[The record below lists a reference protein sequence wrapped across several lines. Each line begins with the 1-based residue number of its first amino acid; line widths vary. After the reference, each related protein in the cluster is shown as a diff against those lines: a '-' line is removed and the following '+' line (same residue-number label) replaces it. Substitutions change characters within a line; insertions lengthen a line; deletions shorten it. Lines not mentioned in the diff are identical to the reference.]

1 MIEIDQIKE
10 NYKNFDDPKI
20 ESIAKTQAK
29 DIREDVVP
37 VLFAEIERRGLGPEL
52 INWVKAERRVL
63 SPVEL
68 DRMKEK
74 VRWLPCPA
82 CGRKGSRLE
91 GIVIRTV
98 IGFIIGADYEEAHR
112 IACEDCRKKML
123 WNAVLKTAFL
133 GWWGLPEGFFYTPY
147 SLIRSAGDV
156 FKRDADSEKIMED
169 FIQTNIGLI
178 TLGHD
183 KEAVISA
190 ILAKYNKIED

>member
-10 NYKNFDDPKI
+10 NYKNFNDRKI
-20 ESIAKTQAK
+20 EDIAKTQAK

-37 VLFAEIERRGLGPEL
+37 VLFTEIERRGLGPEL

-74 VRWLPCPA
+74 IRWLPCPA

-98 IGFIIGADYEEAHR
+98 VGFIIGADYETAQR
-112 IACEDCRKKML
+112 IACEDCRNRML
-123 WNAVLKTAFL
+123 RNAVLKTVFL

-147 SLIRSAGDV
+147 ALIRSAGDI
-156 FKRDADSEKIMED
+156 FKRDRDSEKIMED

-183 KEAVISA
+183 KEEVISV
-190 ILAKYNKIED
+190 LVVKFNKKED